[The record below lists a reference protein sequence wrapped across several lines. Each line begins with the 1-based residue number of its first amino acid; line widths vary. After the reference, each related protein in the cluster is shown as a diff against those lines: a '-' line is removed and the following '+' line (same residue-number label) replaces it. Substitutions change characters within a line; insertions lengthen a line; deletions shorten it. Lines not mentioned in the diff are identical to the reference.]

1 LIVNPI
7 RPHRVEPRVK
17 KRRPKLFPLMIKS
30 RQELRQQLV
39 QQELSGSLHAI
50 RVRPGIWAQSC
61 DVLGQDDL
69 RSRVVTYSPPL
80 EAACHRRKRSV
91 WLSWRMDETY
101 IRVRGEWRDLY
112 RAVDSTGQTIDVLLM
127 EQRDERAAR
136 IAVRNRVPTPHPQRR
151 AEEVVK

>member
-1 LIVNPI
+1 
-7 RPHRVEPRVK
+7 
-17 KRRPKLFPLMIKS
+17 
-30 RQELRQQLV
+30 
-39 QQELSGSLHAI
+39 
-50 RVRPGIWAQSC
+50 
-61 DVLGQDDL
+61 
-69 RSRVVTYSPPL
+69 
-80 EAACHRRKRSV
+80 
-91 WLSWRMDETY
+91 MDETY